1 MYTFSP
7 DYPASGY
14 AVSMSEQTTPSEQP
28 HPPTLSEPQPSD
40 SALSFDEHEP
50 TLSETARIARDLIR
64 IDTSNR
70 GNGDANPEAPAADY
84 VVTYLRQLGLAPVTI
99 DSAPGRTS
107 VIARVE
113 GSDPSLP
120 ALVLHGHL
128 DVVPADPANWSV
140 DPFAGVVKD
149 GMLWGRGAVDMKD
162 MDAMI
167 LTSIA
172 EILRAGGRPRRT
184 VILAFFAD
192 EENGGVYGSHYVVDR
207 HPELFAG
214 ASTAM
219 SEVGGYSI
227 DLDGTRAYLI
237 QTGEKSLD
245 WVRLRAR
252 GTAAHGS
259 RVWHDNAVT
268 RLAEAVAALGRH
280 EWPVLLCD
288 TTRELV
294 SAIAEILGEDPQEIN
309 PEQLILRAGA
319 GAGFIQASLR
329 NTSNPT
335 VLQAGY
341 KHNVIPDT
349 AEALIDIR
357 ALPDSQPGIL
367 AEVQRIV
374 GDDIEIES
382 VHSDI
387 GLEVPFS
394 GEAVDA
400 MIASLRRHDPEARVL
415 PYLLSGGTDNK
426 ALSKLGIIGYGF
438 APLRLPA
445 DLDFPGMFHG
455 VDERVPLDALDFG
468 HRVLVD
474 LLRTY

>member
-1 MYTFSP
+1 
-7 DYPASGY
+7 
-14 AVSMSEQTTPSEQP
+14 MSLENSE
-28 HPPTLSEPQPSD
+28 H
-40 SALSFDEHEP
+40 A
-50 TLSETARIARDLIR
+50 LSETARVARDLIR

-70 GNGDANPEAPAADY
+70 GGGDAEPERPAADY
-84 VVTYLRQLGLAPVTI
+84 VAAYLRDLGLEPEI
-99 DSAPGRTS
+99 FESDPGRAS
-107 VIARVE
+107 VVARVS
-113 GSDPSLP
+113 GADPTLP

-128 DVVPADPANWSV
+128 DVVPADPANWTV

-167 LTSIA
+167 LTAIA
-172 EILRAGGRPRRT
+172 ELLRAGERPRRD

-192 EENGGVYGSHYVVDR
+192 EENGGVYGAQYLVR
-207 HPELFAG
+207 NHPELFAG
-214 ASTAM
+214 AQTAI

-227 DLDGTRAYLI
+227 DIAGTRAYLI
-237 QTGEKSLD
+237 QTGEKSLE
-245 WVRLRAR
+245 WIKLRAR

-268 RLAEAVAALGRH
+268 RLAEAIAALGRH
-280 EWPVLLCD
+280 EWPVALTD

-294 SAIAEILGEDPQEIN
+294 DAIAAILGEDPREVA
-309 PEQLILRAGA
+309 PEELVLRLGK
-319 GAGFIQASLR
+319 GGGFIQASLR
-329 NTSNPT
+329 STSNPT
-335 VLQAGY
+335 VLNAGY

-349 AEALIDIR
+349 AEALVDVR
-357 ALPDSQPGIL
+357 ALPVDQDTIL
-367 AEVQRIV
+367 DQIRAII
-374 GDDIEIES
+374 GDDIELEQ

-387 GLEVPFS
+387 GLEVPFA
-394 GEAVDA
+394 GELVEA
-400 MIASLRRHDPEARVL
+400 MTASLQRADPEARVL

-426 ALSKLGIIGYGF
+426 SLARLGITGYGF

-468 HRVLVD
+468 HGVLVD